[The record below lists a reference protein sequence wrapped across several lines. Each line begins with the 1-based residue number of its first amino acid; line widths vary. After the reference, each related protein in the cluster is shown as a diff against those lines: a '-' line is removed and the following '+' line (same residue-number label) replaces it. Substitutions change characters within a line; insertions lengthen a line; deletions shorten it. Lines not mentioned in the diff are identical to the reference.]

1 MALGAQRSDVRR
13 MIVRHG
19 MMLAAAGTIVGVA
32 VAAPL
37 NRVLVSQLY
46 GVSVMDP
53 ATFGLVPVVLLGA
66 AFVACYLPA
75 RRATNIEALTALRE
89 E

>member
-1 MALGAQRSDVRR
+1 
-13 MIVRHG
+13 
-19 MMLAAAGTIVGVA
+19 
-32 VAAPL
+32 
-37 NRVLVSQLY
+37 
-46 GVSVMDP
+46 MDP